1 MHRKAPAPARSCGQA
16 RAHVV
21 RGLCFFGMPRLVWL
35 SLAPPPRRVPVPWGL
50 IVAHTSFPL
59 PAESAAPA
67 SGLEEAPGQTYGEAF
82 ALYEAP
88 ADTAPQVIMCILS
101 LLRGEGVHNT

>member
-1 MHRKAPAPARSCGQA
+1 
-16 RAHVV
+16 
-21 RGLCFFGMPRLVWL
+21 
-35 SLAPPPRRVPVPWGL
+35 
-50 IVAHTSFPL
+50 VAHTSFPL